1 VVQEF
6 IMNRTDRL
14 LAIVLEL
21 QRAGKRRA
29 EDLAA
34 TFETSKRTIYRDME
48 ALSEAGVPVV
58 AVPGQGYTLM
68 AGYFLPPLS
77 FRTDEA
83 TMLLLG
89 SDVMAQQFDARY
101 RAAVQSAAAKIEGV
115 LPETLRGEVRALQ
128 ESIRFL
134 APCDPAE
141 IGDRQR
147 RSGVAAYG

>member
-1 VVQEF
+1 
-6 IMNRTDRL
+6 
-14 LAIVLEL
+14 
-21 QRAGKRRA
+21 
-29 EDLAA
+29 
-34 TFETSKRTIYRDME
+34 
-48 ALSEAGVPVV
+48 
-58 AVPGQGYTLM
+58 
-68 AGYFLPPLS
+68 
-77 FRTDEA
+77 
-83 TMLLLG
+83 MLLLG

-101 RAAVQSAAAKIEGV
+101 RAAAQPAAAKIEGV